1 MKRYDSSNTIR
12 VVIPPEQKQ
21 WLRRQASDMQSIS
34 DVVRRII
41 KQSMDLEARGV
52 LPATGYREQA

>member
-12 VVIPPEQKQ
+12 VVVSPEQKE
-21 WLRRQASDMQSIS
+21 WLRSQATEMQTIS
-34 DVVRRII
+34 AVVRQLI
-41 KQSMDLEARGV
+41 KKSMDLQTRGV

>member
-21 WLRRQASDMQSIS
+21 WLRGQASDMQSIS

-41 KQSMDLEARGV
+41 KQSMDLEARGI